1 MQVHKAAQHMVEQQ
15 LIGRGITQPRV
26 LHAMATIPRH
36 MFVPVP
42 IRALAYD
49 DRALPIGFRQTIS
62 QPLMVAWM
70 TQALQLDG
78 DERVL
83 EVGTGSGYHAAVLSR
98 LAREVISVERVTVLA
113 RRARWTLH
121 ALGFDNV
128 HVVVGDGSVG
138 LADSAPYDA
147 IVVAAAA
154 PSVPEE
160 LVAQLAPHGRLVLP
174 VGGTELQILR
184 VVERTES
191 GIEMRDEGRCIF
203 VPLVGDRGFPA

>member
-1 MQVHKAAQHMVEQQ
+1 MVEEQ

-42 IRALAYD
+42 MRALAYD

-98 LAREVISVERVTVLA
+98 LVREVVSVERVAVLA
-113 RRARWTLH
+113 RRANWTLH

-128 HVVVGDGSVG
+128 HVVVGDGSIG
-138 LADSAPYDA
+138 LPDCAPYDA

-154 PSVPEE
+154 PSVPAE
-160 LVAQLAPHGRLVLP
+160 LIAQLAPHGRLVLP
-174 VGGTELQILR
+174 VGVAELQILR
-184 VVERTES
+184 LVERTDS
-191 GIEMRDEGRCIF
+191 GIETHDEGRCVF